1 MKVWLLFVCFEHEG
15 DTLLGVYAS
24 EEAAK
29 AASLAT
35 DYYKPNPD
43 WGITHEIWEREVV
56 E

>member
-1 MKVWLLFVCFEHEG
+1 MKVWLLFWCFEHEG

-29 AASLAT
+29 AAALAT
-35 DYYKPNPD
+35 DYKADPQ
-43 WGITHEIWEREVV
+43 WGITHEIREREVV